1 MTELSERIKQAI
13 DKSGK
18 SQRQIARDA
27 GTTAATIN
35 RYISGERMPNAAI
48 IPKLAKACGASI
60 EWLLTGEEQ
69 KGKAKEL
76 WIPCSNLINDT
87 AGMFMQAQELIEQAY
102 HKGYKAGIEDGR
114 KIATTNTSGY
124 LQVADEESEQIGSFT
139 VTSASYPSG
148 YSQVINAKNDWADI
162 VAAPIAP
169 SIQNTKLTPKE
180 IVNFLIDQ
188 FDVTE
193 STARDMWHKLKQL
206 QSWDDCKKGIKED

>member
-27 GTTAATIN
+27 GTTAATIS

-48 IPKLAKACGASI
+48 ILKLAKACGASI

-87 AGMFMQAQELIEQAY
+87 AGMFIQAQELIEQAY

-114 KIATTNTSGY
+114 KIATTNTNG
-124 LQVADEESEQIGSFT
+124 
-139 VTSASYPSG
+139 
-148 YSQVINAKNDWADI
+148 
-162 VAAPIAP
+162 
-169 SIQNTKLTPKE
+169 KLAPKE
-180 IVNFLIDQ
+180 MVNFLIDQ

-206 QSWDDCKKGIKED
+206 QSWDDYKKGIKEN

>member
-27 GTTAATIN
+27 GTTAATIS

-48 IPKLAKACGASI
+48 ILKLAKACGASI

-69 KGKAKEL
+69 KVKAKEL
-76 WIPCSNLINDT
+76 WIPCGNLINDT
-87 AGMFMQAQELIEQAY
+87 AGMFIQAQELIEQAY

-114 KIATTNTSGY
+114 KIATTNTNG
-124 LQVADEESEQIGSFT
+124 
-139 VTSASYPSG
+139 
-148 YSQVINAKNDWADI
+148 
-162 VAAPIAP
+162 
-169 SIQNTKLTPKE
+169 KLTPKE
-180 IVNFLIDQ
+180 MVNFLIDQ

-206 QSWDDCKKGIKED
+206 QSWDDYKKGIKEN